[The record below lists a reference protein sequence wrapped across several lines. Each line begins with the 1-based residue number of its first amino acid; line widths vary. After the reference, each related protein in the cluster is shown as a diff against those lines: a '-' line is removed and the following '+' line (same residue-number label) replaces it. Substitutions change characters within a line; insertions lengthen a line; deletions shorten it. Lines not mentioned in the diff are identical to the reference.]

1 VGFLLVNWDLG
12 LYCYWITNLEEEGSM
27 SLKVYN
33 TLGRKKMK
41 FSPLR
46 EGKVGMYVC
55 GVTVYDYCHI
65 GHARS
70 ALVFDMIYRYLKARG
85 YDATYVRNFTDIDDK
100 IINRANREGMDFR
113 EISEKFIQA
122 FYEDMDALK
131 AQPPDVEPRATEH
144 IKEMMELVQGLVDK
158 GHAYVV
164 DGDVYFDVLSF
175 PEYGKLSGRSLE
187 DMRAGAR
194 IEVDDKKGNPL
205 DFALWKASKP
215 GEPAWDSPW
224 GPGRPGWHIECSVM
238 SMKYLG
244 ETLDIHGGGLDLIFP
259 HHENEIAQSEAYT
272 GKPFCLYWIHN
283 GFVSVEGEKMSK
295 SLGNVLLIQD
305 MVKEYHP
312 EVLRLFLLSTH
323 YRSPIDFSRKGLEE
337 AREAMNRLYRTLEA
351 VEEVGVSEGKP
362 TGGESMEVVAKL
374 KEKREAFY
382 NAMDDDFNSALALA
396 KLFEGARGINRFL
409 KESCESQEEKARV
422 VGAFMDLVE
431 PVKRVFGIL
440 EMAPQEW
447 LTGRNEE
454 LPLPLEE
461 IEGLIQ
467 DRQEARKRKDWARA
481 DTIRNELKAKG
492 ILLEDAPKGTI
503 WRLA

>member
-1 VGFLLVNWDLG
+1 
-12 LYCYWITNLEEEGSM
+12 M

-33 TLGRKKMK
+33 TLGRKKVE
-41 FSPLR
+41 FSPLK

-85 YDATYVRNFTDIDDK
+85 FDTTYVRNFTDVDDK
-100 IINRANREGMDFR
+100 IINRANQEGVDFR
-113 EISEKFIQA
+113 EISEKFIEA

-131 AQPPDVEPRATEH
+131 VERPDVEPKATEH
-144 IKEMMELVQGLVDK
+144 IKEMIEVVQGLVVK

-187 DMRAGAR
+187 EMRAGAR
-194 IEVDDKKGNPL
+194 IEVDEKKRNPL

-215 GEPAWDSPW
+215 GEPAWSSPW

-272 GKPFCLYWIHN
+272 GKPFCLHWIHN

-295 SLGNVLLIQD
+295 SLGNVLLIRE

-312 EVLRLFLLSTH
+312 EALRLFLLSTH

-337 AREAMNRLYRTLEA
+337 AREAMNRLYRTLEV
-351 VEEVGVSEGKP
+351 VEELGVSKEELTSGEGK
-362 TGGESMEVVAKL
+362 EVAARL
-374 KEKREAFY
+374 KEKKEAFY
-382 NAMDDDFNSALALA
+382 AAMDDDFNSALALA
-396 KLFEGARGINRFL
+396 KVFEGAREMNRFL
-409 KESCESQEEKARV
+409 KESGESQEEKTRV
-422 VGAFMDLVE
+422 AGVFMELVE
-431 PVKRVFGIL
+431 PVREVFGIL
-440 EMAPQEW
+440 EMEPREW
-447 LTGRNEE
+447 FKGGAKE
-454 LPLPLEE
+454 LPLPVEE
-461 IEGLIQ
+461 IERLIQ
-467 DRQEARKRKDWARA
+467 ERQEARKRKDWARA
-481 DTIRNELKAKG
+481 DSIRDELKAKG
-492 ILLEDAPKGTI
+492 ILLEDTPKGTV

>member
-1 VGFLLVNWDLG
+1 
-12 LYCYWITNLEEEGSM
+12 M

-33 TLGRKKMK
+33 TLGRRKVE
-41 FSPLR
+41 FTPLKN
-46 EGKVGMYVC
+46 EKVGMYVC

-85 YDATYVRNFTDIDDK
+85 YDTTYVRNFTDIDDK
-100 IINRANREGMDFR
+100 IINRANREGVDFR
-113 EISEKFIQA
+113 EVSERFIQA

-131 AQPPDVEPRATEH
+131 VARPDVEPKATEH
-144 IKEMMELVQGLVDK
+144 IKEMIEVVQGLVDK
-158 GHAYVV
+158 GHAYVG

-175 PEYGKLSGRSLE
+175 PEYGKLSGRDLE
-187 DMRAGAR
+187 EMKAGAR
-194 IEVDDKKGNPL
+194 IEVDEKKKNPL

-272 GKPFCLYWIHN
+272 GRPFCLHWIHN

-295 SLGNVLLIQD
+295 SLGNVLLIRD

-351 VEEVGVSEGKP
+351 VEEVGTSRGEPKSGEGK
-362 TGGESMEVVAKL
+362 EVAARL
-374 KEKREAFY
+374 KEKREAFFS
-382 NAMDDDFNSALALA
+382 AMDDDFNSALALA
-396 KLFEGARGINRFL
+396 KVFEGAREINRFL
-409 KESCESQEEKARV
+409 KESGEAREEKTRV

-431 PVKRVFGIL
+431 PVKEIFGIL
-440 EMAPQEW
+440 ELSPEEW
-447 LTGRNEE
+447 FKGGARE
-454 LPLPLEE
+454 LPLPVEE
-461 IEGLIQ
+461 IERLIRE
-467 DRQEARKRKDWARA
+467 RQEARKKKDWARA
-481 DTIRNELKAKG
+481 DAIRDELKAKG
-492 ILLEDAPKGTI
+492 ILLEDTPKGTI

>member
-1 VGFLLVNWDLG
+1 
-12 LYCYWITNLEEEGSM
+12 M

-33 TLGRKKMK
+33 TLGRRKVE
-41 FSPLR
+41 FTPLKD
-46 EGKVGMYVC
+46 EKVGMYVC

-85 YDATYVRNFTDIDDK
+85 YDTTYVRNFTDIDDK
-100 IINRANREGMDFR
+100 IINRANQEGVDFR
-113 EISEKFIQA
+113 EVSERFIQA

-131 AQPPDVEPRATEH
+131 VARPDVEPKATEH
-144 IKEMMELVQGLVDK
+144 IKEMIEVVQGLVDK

-175 PEYGKLSGRSLE
+175 PEYGKLSGRDLE
-187 DMRAGAR
+187 EMKAGAR
-194 IEVDDKKGNPL
+194 IEVDEKKKNPL

-272 GKPFCLYWIHN
+272 GRPFCLHWIHN

-295 SLGNVLLIQD
+295 SLGNVLLIRD

-337 AREAMNRLYRTLEA
+337 AREAMSRLYRTLEA
-351 VEEVGVSEGKP
+351 VEEVGTSREEPKSGEGK
-362 TGGESMEVVAKL
+362 EVAARL
-374 KEKREAFY
+374 KEKRGAFFY
-382 NAMDDDFNSALALA
+382 AMDDDFNSALALA
-396 KLFEGARGINRFL
+396 KVFEGAREINRFL
-409 KESCESQEEKARV
+409 KESGEAREEKARV

-431 PVKRVFGIL
+431 PVKEIFGIL
-440 EMAPQEW
+440 ELSPEEW
-447 LTGRNEE
+447 FKGGARE
-454 LPLPLEE
+454 LPLPVEE
-461 IEGLIQ
+461 IERLIRE
-467 DRQEARKRKDWARA
+467 RQEARKRKDWARA
-481 DTIRNELKAKG
+481 DAIRDELRAKG
-492 ILLEDAPKGTI
+492 ILLEDTPKGTI

>member
-1 VGFLLVNWDLG
+1 
-12 LYCYWITNLEEEGSM
+12 M

-33 TLGRKKMK
+33 TLGREKVD
-41 FSPLR
+41 FSPIK

-70 ALVFDMIYRYLKARG
+70 VLVFDMIYRYLKAKG
-85 YDATYVRNFTDIDDK
+85 YDVTYVRNFTDVDDK
-100 IINRANREGMDFR
+100 IIDRANREGKDFR
-113 EISEKFIQA
+113 EISERFIEA
-122 FYEDMDALK
+122 FYEDMQALK
-131 AQPPDVEPRATEH
+131 VQSPDVEPKATEH
-144 IKEMMELVQGLVDK
+144 IKDMIELVRGLVEK
-158 GHAYVV
+158 GHAYEV
-164 DGDVYFDVLSF
+164 DGDVYFDVASF

-187 DMRAGAR
+187 DMKAGAR
-194 IEVDDKKGNPL
+194 IEVDEKKRNPL

-224 GPGRPGWHIECSVM
+224 GPGRPGWHIECSAM

-295 SLGNVLLIQD
+295 SLGNVLLIRD

-323 YRSPIDFSRKGLEE
+323 YRSPIDFSRRGLEE
-337 AREAMNRLYRTLEA
+337 AQEAMNRLYRTLEV
-351 VEEVGVSEGKP
+351 VEELRVSDKEPTSSEG
-362 TGGESMEVVAKL
+362 TEAAAEL
-374 KEKREAFY
+374 KKKRDAFY
-382 NAMDDDFNSALALA
+382 DAMDDDFNSALALA
-396 KLFEGARGINRFL
+396 KLFEGARLINRFV
-409 KESCESQEEKARV
+409 KESGETQEEKARV
-422 VGAFMDLVE
+422 AGAFMDLVE
-431 PVKRVFGIL
+431 PVKKVFGIL
-440 EMAPQEW
+440 ELSSREW
-447 LTGRNEE
+447 FAGRGEE

-461 IEGLIQ
+461 IERLIQ
-467 DRQEARKRKDWARA
+467 ERQEARKRKDWARA
-481 DTIRNELKAKG
+481 DAIRNELKAKG
-492 ILLEDAPKGTI
+492 ILLEDTPKGTI

>member
-1 VGFLLVNWDLG
+1 
-12 LYCYWITNLEEEGSM
+12 M

-33 TLGRKKMK
+33 TLGRRKVE
-41 FSPLR
+41 FTPLKD
-46 EGKVGMYVC
+46 EKVGMYVC

-85 YDATYVRNFTDIDDK
+85 YDTTYVRNFTDIDDK
-100 IINRANREGMDFR
+100 IINRANQEGVDFR
-113 EISEKFIQA
+113 EVSERFIQA

-131 AQPPDVEPRATEH
+131 VARPDVEPKATEH
-144 IKEMMELVQGLVDK
+144 IKEMIEVVQGLVDK

-175 PEYGKLSGRSLE
+175 PEYGKLSGRDLE
-187 DMRAGAR
+187 EMKAGAR
-194 IEVDDKKGNPL
+194 IEVDEKKKNPL

-272 GKPFCLYWIHN
+272 GRPFCLHWIHN

-295 SLGNVLLIQD
+295 SLGNVLLIRD

-337 AREAMNRLYRTLEA
+337 AREAMSRLYRTLEA
-351 VEEVGVSEGKP
+351 VEEVGTSREEPKSGEGK
-362 TGGESMEVVAKL
+362 EVAARL
-374 KEKREAFY
+374 KEKRGAFFY
-382 NAMDDDFNSALALA
+382 AMDDDFNSALALA
-396 KLFEGARGINRFL
+396 KVFEGAREINRFL
-409 KESCESQEEKARV
+409 KESGEAQEEKARV
-422 VGAFMDLVE
+422 AGVFMDLVE
-431 PVKRVFGIL
+431 PVKEIFGIL
-440 EMAPQEW
+440 ELSPEEW
-447 LTGRNEE
+447 FKGGARE
-454 LPLPLEE
+454 LPLPVEE
-461 IEGLIQ
+461 IERLIRE
-467 DRQEARKRKDWARA
+467 RQEARKRKDWARA
-481 DTIRNELKAKG
+481 DAIRDELRAKG
-492 ILLEDAPKGTI
+492 ILLEDTPKGTI